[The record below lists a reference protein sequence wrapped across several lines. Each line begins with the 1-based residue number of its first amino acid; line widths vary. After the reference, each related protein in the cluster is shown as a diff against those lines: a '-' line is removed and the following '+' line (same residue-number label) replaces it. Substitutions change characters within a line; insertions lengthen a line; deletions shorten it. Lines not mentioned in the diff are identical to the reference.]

1 MSVFIG
7 THYYYYYREKQMK
20 SFPLKT
26 AAYAVRLSM
35 TNELARKIKAIH
47 PDTWATWD
55 FVAPDNDTYI
65 DSDWPGCDYRVTSG
79 PSTDSGINIY
89 VTGRT
94 SRPTGSGT
102 WQTRA
107 RIEFVG
113 DGAPSE
119 FVGGIVFSTSSLF
132 ED

>member
-1 MSVFIG
+1 
-7 THYYYYYREKQMK
+7 MK
-20 SFPLKT
+20 SLPIT
-26 AAYAVRLSM
+26 DEQV
-35 TNELARKIKAIH
+35 RKIKAIH

-55 FVAPDNDTYI
+55 FVAPDTDTYI

-79 PSTDSGINIY
+79 PSVDSGINIY
-89 VTGRT
+89 VTGRS

-102 WQTRA
+102 WKTRA

-119 FVGGIVFSTSSLF
+119 FVGGIVYSTSSLF
-132 ED
+132 ENGEPAEDLCEYLEN